1 MNRWWT
7 LSEKSNGRKP
17 YKNHIYT
24 RAGGIILL
32 ILAGLA
38 SLHLLNVFTLPWLD
52 YFLMAAAALTVVLML
67 RQEMVNRREKEI
79 AVAIIQ
85 DLYDHAPCGYH
96 SLNAEGVIIEINQTE
111 LNWLGYTREEVVGK
125 ISMTD
130 LFDAEGVALFR
141 SNFPTFLKTG
151 SVNELPF
158 ELIAKNGERR
168 SVLITSNAIYDQAGN
183 FTSTRT
189 TVFDIER
196 RKNLE
201 TELRAA
207 QEATERAAAQ
217 IRDLY
222 DLAPCGYHSTD
233 ALGFFTEMNQTE
245 LDWIGYTR
253 EEVIGKMRL
262 NNIVDEESAAR
273 LLEKFAG
280 FLKTGSTHEIY
291 INLIGKDGSSHPMLL
306 SADAQ
311 FDKSGR
317 YLGSRSTV
325 FDIRERKKLE
335 TDLHEALQLADQARI
350 SQEQFLANMSH
361 EIRTPMNAV
370 IGFTGILQK
379 TELTGQQEMYVESI
393 RQAGENLLVIIN
405 DILDFS
411 KLEAGMLR
419 FEATPFSLHGLL
431 HSLNTMLQTRAK
443 EKKLHL
449 QIHQAADLPDI
460 IVGDPTRLTQ
470 ILINTVGNALKF
482 TESGTVNVFVEGVQ
496 HQENDLLVRFSVADT
511 GIGIHA
517 SKLES
522 IFERFVQGE
531 SNTSRLFGGTGLGLS
546 ITKKLI
552 DLQGGSI
559 YVESEPGIGSRFVFT
574 LPYKLPEQ
582 GVENNQRSGEERPA
596 VVPRR
601 HEKER
606 ILVVEDNMVN
616 RKLAGILLEE
626 WGFAHDF
633 AENGEIALEKLQNQT
648 YNLILM
654 DIQMPKVNGY
664 EVTQALRKAHNP
676 VPIIAMTA
684 HVLPGEREKCL
695 ALGMNDYIPKPLREA
710 VLRDL
715 ILKHIAS

>member
-1 MNRWWT
+1 M
-7 LSEKSNGRKP
+7 L
-17 YKNHIYT
+17 
-24 RAGGIILL
+24 LL
-32 ILAGLA
+32 ILAGLS
-38 SLHLLNVFTLPWLD
+38 SLHLFHVFTLPWLD
-52 YFLMAAAALTVVLML
+52 YFLMAAAVLTVILML
-67 RQEMVNRREKEI
+67 RQEMVSRREKEI

-85 DLYDHAPCGYH
+85 DLYDRAPCGYH
-96 SLNAEGVIIEINQTE
+96 SLNVEGVIIEINQTE

-125 ISMTD
+125 MSMTD

-168 SVLITSNAIYDQAGN
+168 SVLVTSNAIYDQAGN

-189 TVFDIER
+189 TVFDIEQ

-201 TELRAA
+201 TELRTA
-207 QEATERAAAQ
+207 QETSERAAAQ

-233 ALGFFTEMNQTE
+233 ALGFFTQMNQTE

-262 NNIVDEESAAR
+262 NNIVDEESAVR
-273 LLEKFAG
+273 LLEKFSG
-280 FLKTGSTHEIY
+280 FLKTGSTHEVY

-306 SADAQ
+306 SAVAQ
-311 FDKSGR
+311 FDESGQ
-317 YLGSRSTV
+317 YLGSRSTI
-325 FDIRERKKLE
+325 FDIREQKKLE

-379 TELTGQQEMYVESI
+379 TELTEQQEMYVESI
-393 RQAGENLLVIIN
+393 RQSGENLLVIIN

-419 FEATPFSLHGLL
+419 IEATPFSLHGLL
-431 HSLNTMLQTRAK
+431 HSLDIMLQTRAK

-449 QIHQAADLPDI
+449 QIRRAADVPDV

-482 TESGTVNVFVEGVQ
+482 TETGTVGVFVQVVQ
-496 HQENDLLVRFSVADT
+496 QQENNLLVRFSVEDT

-559 YVESEPGIGSRFVFT
+559 YVESEPGKGSRFVFT
-574 LPYKLPEQ
+574 LPYKLPEHD
-582 GVENNQRSGEERPA
+582 VEYNQRSREERPA

-601 HEKER
+601 EDTER
-606 ILVVEDNMVN
+606 ILVVEDNPVN
-616 RKLAGILLEE
+616 RKLAGIMLEG
-626 WGFAHDF
+626 WGFAYDF
-633 AENGEIALEKLQNQT
+633 AENGEIALGKLQNQT

-664 EVTQALRKAHNP
+664 EVTQALRKNHNP

-710 VLRDL
+710 ILRDL